1 MANAERIVDAVLS
14 DLGGRKGIGDEL
26 DAIDPDIRAELRAD
40 LVAKVQGMLPRE
52 RGMEALQ
59 RTEALQPGDR
69 CEFRYPA
76 RAEWQPGVV
85 VRNGGPGYW
94 HVRDEGD
101 SEGRR
106 GQVAEGL
113 YIEHVRALGTDPW
126 GHA

>member
-1 MANAERIVDAVLS
+1 MASATRIVDAILHNLS
-14 DLGGRKGIGDEL
+14 GRKGVGDEL
-26 DAIDPDIRAELRAD
+26 DAIEPDVMAELRAD
-40 LVAKVQGMLPRE
+40 LVAKVQGILLRE

-85 VRNGGPGYW
+85 VKNGGSGYW

-106 GQVAEGL
+106 GQVAEGF
-113 YIEHVRALGTDPW
+113 YIEHIRAVGTDPW
-126 GHA
+126 GH